1 MLITRHIKIN
11 LHNLQTI
18 ILIRLCVRGG
28 GHVFSGEDVLKVNH
42 LMLEVYDVS
51 LSIIIS
57 LFSQY
62 DNSWKE
68 RSHEQLGLRL
78 VYPD

>member
-1 MLITRHIKIN
+1 MF
-11 LHNLQTI
+11 
-18 ILIRLCVRGG
+18 
-28 GHVFSGEDVLKVNH
+28 FSGEDVLKVNH
-42 LMLEVYDVS
+42 LMHEVYDVS

-78 VYPD
+78 VNPD